1 MAIHYLDKNGTRA
14 RFADRSALVDAL
26 RRDLISGDTKVYVP
40 AKNGFVALKEVFDIE
55 RLRGGDTTR
64 KKPGDAAPQAPGA
77 EATPAVRAEVPKAE
91 RPSAPRDETPAPAA
105 RFAREPWA
113 PAKKSKSNI
122 AVIIGVVVAAGV
134 GGVTIQS
141 RMDAQHE
148 KEAQARKQMADD
160 LSQVTAQIRGGLA
173 EKPASGAAAGASTP
187 ASAPLKSPVAQL
199 IAEHLAQVQALSA
212 AHEKEIDTIAG
223 DQLMTPGSLVT
234 RAGIAA
240 NRQKLASMTRSI
252 DSYFAAVK
260 QSKQEYLRRA
270 EALGAKPTPARDEKM
285 RRVFG
290 FLERAHQANLH
301 LVKSM
306 GEMNDFASQH
316 PPTLVK
322 GALVFNSQAD
332 LARWRQLSGSLLD
345 DQKLL
350 QTLEAE
356 GRQIESSSADELQ
369 QQVGKLRQPG

>member
-14 RFADRSALVDAL
+14 QFADRNALVDAL
-26 RRDLISGDTKVYVP
+26 RRDVISGDTKVFVP
-40 AKNGFVALKEVFDIE
+40 AKNGFVALKEVFDIQ
-55 RLRGGDTTR
+55 RLREGDTTR
-64 KKPGDAAPQAPGA
+64 KKAGDAAA
-77 EATPAVRAEVPKAE
+77 
-91 RPSAPRDETPAPAA
+91 PSAQAAKPWPPAGNN
-105 RFAREPWA
+105 
-113 PAKKSKSNI
+113 KSKV
-122 AVIIGVVVAAGV
+122 AAIIGVVVAAGI
-134 GGVTIQS
+134 GGVAIQTH
-141 RMDAQHE
+141 MDARQE
-148 KEAQARKQMADD
+148 KEAQARKEMADD
-160 LSQVTAQIRGGLA
+160 LSQVTAQIRSGLA
-173 EKPASGAAAGASTP
+173 EKPASGVAPSMPVASAAA
-187 ASAPLKSPVAQL
+187 ASAPLKSPVAVL
-199 IAEHLAQVQALSA
+199 ISEHLAQVQALSS
-212 AHEKEIDTIAG
+212 AHEKEIDAIAG

-234 RAGIAA
+234 RAGITA
-240 NRQKLASMTRSI
+240 NRQKLAAMARSI

-260 QSKQEYLRRA
+260 QSKQDYLRRA

-301 LVKSM
+301 MVKSM
-306 GEMNDFASQH
+306 GEMNDFASLH

-332 LARWRQLSGSLLD
+332 LTRWRQLSGSLLD

>member
-1 MAIHYLDKNGTRA
+1 MAIHYLDKNGTHA
-14 RFADRSALVDAL
+14 QFADRTALVDAL
-26 RRDLISGDTKVYVP
+26 RRDLINGDTKVYVP
-40 AKNGFVALKEVFDIE
+40 AKNGFVALQEVFDIQ
-55 RLRGGDTTR
+55 RLREGDTAR
-64 KKPGDAAPQAPGA
+64 KKPGDATPQATPQDAAPQRQAA
-77 EATPAVRAEVPKAE
+77 
-91 RPSAPRDETPAPAA
+91 RPSSPREERPAPAA
-105 RFAREPWA
+105 RHVAQTWPQARSN
-113 PAKKSKSNI
+113 KSKV
-122 AVIIGVVVAAGV
+122 AVIIGVVIAAGI
-134 GGVTIQS
+134 GGVLIQS
-141 RMDAQHE
+141 QMDARTE
-148 KEAQARKQMADD
+148 KDAQARKEMADD
-160 LSQVTAQIRGGLA
+160 LTQVTAQIRSGLG
-173 EKPASGAAAGASTP
+173 EKPASGAASSTSAP
-187 ASAPLKSPVAQL
+187 AASAPLKSPVAVL
-199 IAEHLAQVQALSA
+199 ISEHLAQVQALSS

-240 NRQKLASMTRSI
+240 NRQKLAAMGRSI
-252 DSYFAAVK
+252 DVYFAAVK
-260 QSKQEYLRRA
+260 QSKQDYLRRA

-301 LVKSM
+301 MVKSM
-306 GEMNDFASQH
+306 VEMNDFASQH
-316 PPTLVK
+316 PPTLIK

-345 DQKLL
+345 DQKRL